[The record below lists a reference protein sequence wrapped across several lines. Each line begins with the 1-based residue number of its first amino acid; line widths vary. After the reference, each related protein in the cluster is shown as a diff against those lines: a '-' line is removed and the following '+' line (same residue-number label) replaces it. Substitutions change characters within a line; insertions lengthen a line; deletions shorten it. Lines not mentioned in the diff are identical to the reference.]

1 MQASVQGFD
10 KIKRVCL
17 CHRLSMSFLL
27 PALLLTPAPV
37 AVVPEVLQQQ
47 EVRALPGKL
56 DDFRVFNSNS
66 PELVLSE
73 GILLSTF
80 PGQGK
85 QFPQAHLNYVLDGR
99 FDLFSHHV
107 TRINSQKEDLPLYM
121 GVLLHNPGDR
131 PVKVLVL
138 QANSY
143 LSSSEAPFIDLPNQ
157 VESRGGRVFSGPG
170 SRTASDVL
178 RRQSQSG
185 WSTSI
190 VIPPRESQMLMN
202 LKMPVSNSR
211 TTWMRLYSNDK
222 LYIASMAKFATS
234 RDYKPTLNEWKN
246 LLTTGDLVRPRD
258 RAPTPPNK
266 DETPFLYGRVA
277 GISQGAE
284 WQATVTDPGHSSTLS
299 IPKPGQAFSYVINT
313 LDHGTLGT
321 GQVQSAPMLVR
332 YPDTAYRSH
341 GNYGVKYKLSL
352 PLQNKTNTSQTV
364 TLSIQTPI
372 KEDRLSQ
379 QGLRFLSQPTGPA
392 FFRGTVKVTYTND
405 QGQSK
410 KQYLHLV
417 QRRGQR
423 GEPLTNLT
431 LPPGGQRPV
440 SLEFL
445 YPPDATPPQ
454 VLTIETLPEARASSG
469 P

>member
-1 MQASVQGFD
+1 
-10 KIKRVCL
+10 
-17 CHRLSMSFLL
+17 MSFLL
-27 PALLLTPAPV
+27 PALLLAQTPV
-37 AVVPEVLQQQ
+37 AIAPEILQQQ
-47 EVRALPGKL
+47 EVRALPGRL

-80 PGQGK
+80 PQKGK
-85 QFPQAHLNYVLDGR
+85 QFPQAHLNYVLNGR

-107 TRINSQKEDLPLYM
+107 TRINSQKGDLPLYL
-121 GVLLHNPGDR
+121 GVLLYNPGDR

-143 LSSSEAPFIDLPNQ
+143 LSASDAPFIDLPNQ
-157 VESRGGRVFSGPG
+157 VESRGGRIYSGPG

-190 VIPPRESQMLMN
+190 VVPPRENAMLMN
-202 LKMPVSNSR
+202 LEMPVSNSR
-211 TTWMRLYSNDK
+211 TTWMRLYSSDK
-222 LYIASMAKFATS
+222 LYVASMAKFAPS
-234 RDYKPTLNEWKN
+234 RDYKPTLKEWQE
-246 LLTTGDLVRPRD
+246 LLATGDLVRPRD
-258 RAPTPPNK
+258 RAPTPP
-266 DETPFLYGRVA
+266 DTAETPFLYGRVA
-277 GISQGAE
+277 GVSQGAE
-284 WQATVTDPGHSSTLS
+284 WQATVTDNGNSPTLT

-313 LDHGTLGT
+313 LDQGTLGT
-321 GQVQSAPMLVR
+321 GQVQSAPMLAR

-341 GNYGVKYKLSL
+341 GNYGLKYNLSL
-352 PLQNKTNTSQTV
+352 PLQNKTNAPQTV
-364 TLSIQTPI
+364 TLAIQTPI
-372 KEDRLSQ
+372 KEDHLSK
-379 QGLRFLSQPTGPA
+379 QGLRFFAQPTGPA

-405 QGQSK
+405 QGQTK
-410 KQYLHLV
+410 KRFLHLV

-423 GEPLTNLT
+423 GEPLMNLT
-431 LPPGGQRPV
+431 IPAGGQRPV

-454 VLTIETLPEARASSG
+454 VLTVQTLPEARASSA